1 MISVKINT
9 LYLLKNQ
16 KYVRQA
22 CEIQSIKKRKGW
34 LPKQV
39 FPSERGIWECC
50 TEPKEL
56 EAELADLFPQFI
68 YEASADINW

>member
-1 MISVKINT
+1 MPFKKPEILS
-9 LYLLKNQ
+9 
-16 KYVRQA
+16 QA
-22 CEIQSIKKRKGW
+22 GMQNSEYKKTQG
-34 LPKQV
+34 LAAQTV
-39 FPSERGIWECC
+39 FPSERGIWKCC